1 MNCEHCQELLHQLH
15 GRDADASPALFS
27 EQQAN
32 IATHLKSCANCAA
45 VSASL
50 RTLGTLLDAELTP
63 APGLRRQVL
72 ARLEQEVPARSF
84 AALFTQLWSSRPI
97 GAFSYSLALVL
108 VGMFSGHLLPMN
120 TAAVEAEYQL
130 CPVPDRP
137 PSDTL

>member
-15 GRDADASPALFS
+15 GRDADESPEL
-27 EQQAN
+27 QL
-32 IATHLKSCANCAA
+32 HLKGCADCAA

-63 APGLRRQVL
+63 SSGLRRQVL

-84 AALFTQLWSSRPI
+84 TALFTQLWSSRPI

-108 VGMFSGHLLPMN
+108 VGMFSGHLLPTN
-120 TAAVEAEYQL
+120 TTAAEVEYQL
-130 CPVPDRP
+130 CPLPDRP
-137 PSDTL
+137 PSDPL